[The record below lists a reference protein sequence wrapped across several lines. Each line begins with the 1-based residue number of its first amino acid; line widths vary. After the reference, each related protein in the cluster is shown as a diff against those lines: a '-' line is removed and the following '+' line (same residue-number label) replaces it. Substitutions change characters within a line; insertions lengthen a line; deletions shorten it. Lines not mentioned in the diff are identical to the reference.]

1 MRLNKLNITKQ
12 AQITISNTKKGL
24 FSPRDTFTKIWLKD
38 ILIID
43 THLTTTTLRISRRK
57 FKPKPQKVFYA
68 VNDLIREPQLRVID
82 DNGEHLG
89 VISTE
94 KAKQLAAEQEL
105 DLVVIQPKAE
115 PPVAKIT
122 NFGRYKYEQEK
133 EAKAQKAKAKTV
145 EVKGVRLSVRIA
157 AHDMNVRKEKAKE
170 FLSDGDKV
178 KVEII
183 LRGREKRFG
192 EQAARVIEQF
202 IGMIK
207 ADMDVKVEQPISRQ
221 GGQLTSIIGKA

>member
-1 MRLNKLNITKQ
+1 
-12 AQITISNTKKGL
+12 
-24 FSPRDTFTKIWLKD
+24 
-38 ILIID
+38 
-43 THLTTTTLRISRRK
+43 LRISRRK

-68 VNDLIREPQLRVID
+68 VNDLIRDPELRVID
-82 DNGEHLG
+82 ENGEHLG
-89 VISTE
+89 VITTE
-94 KAKQLAAEQEL
+94 KAQKIAAEHDL
-105 DLVVIQPKAE
+105 DLVVIQPKAL

-122 NFGRYKYEQEK
+122 NFGKYKYEQEK
-133 EAKAQKAKAKTV
+133 EARAQKAKAKTV

-170 FLSDGDKV
+170 FLGDGDKV

-192 EQAARVIEQF
+192 EQAVKVIEQF
-202 IGMIK
+202 IGMVKQDMEIK
-207 ADMDVKVEQPISRQ
+207 IEQPISRQ